1 MDLAAFLWTIIASI
15 VGTITG
21 IVVLSIVDKAYSLF
35 K

>member
-1 MDLAAFLWTIIASI
+1 MELAAFLWTIIASI

-21 IVVLSIVDKAYSLF
+21 IVLLAIVDKAYGLF

>member
-1 MDLAAFLWTIIASI
+1 MELTAFLWTIIASI

-21 IVVLSIVDKAYSLF
+21 IVVLSIVDKAYNVF